1 MRLTFLAGAAAIV
14 SLTGVSLLPTEVT
27 AQPGGVSSACSID
40 PNNPKEL
47 ALQTLSFNRAKAAA
61 TPEDRKKILQA
72 TMKELSTKPERF
84 AKNPAGYNYVLS
96 QALVLWAVEPGM
108 PEKPTRGSLGIV
120 SNPNDPYDV
129 IAELDA
135 SYKAIEA
142 AVPACKDEVTGMRQN
157 EAWLMLTRAA
167 LDASNSGKLDS
178 AEYYAKRSMLVS
190 AESPYPHYVLAN
202 VANSKNDKKG
212 AILHW
217 GHVVQRAGDDTTYR
231 DLRNGSL
238 YYMGLA
244 QYETAASQ
252 SGSEQVTTAKQAV
265 ESFKQLLKVYPD
277 SPDAANVMQA
287 WADALTLAKDTA
299 SITEVYADLLANPDH
314 GTDITLTMGG
324 VIATRANKIDDALKL
339 FEASVKKNPSGRD
352 ALRNL
357 AATYH
362 AKEMYEKMF
371 EPSKQLVAV
380 DPNNADAW
388 MMFAYAAQGLAKA
401 TKLPAERKAWTDTLV
416 KYQTIAEAL
425 PVKAEVTGFTRGTQN
440 SSLTIQLEQAAD
452 ATGNYSVTAEFLDA
466 AGNVVASGTESS
478 GPLKK
483 GERKEITIK
492 ASGPGVYGY
501 RYKPIK

>member
-1 MRLTFLAGAAAIV
+1 MRLTFLAGAAAVV
-14 SLTGVSLLPTEVT
+14 SLTGVSLVPALAT

-47 ALQTLSFNRAKAAA
+47 ALQTLSFNRAKSAQ
-61 TPEDRKKILQA
+61 TPEDRKKVLQGV
-72 TMKELSTKPERF
+72 MKELSTKPERF

-108 PEKPTRGSLGIV
+108 PEKPTRGALGFV
-120 SNPNDPYDV
+120 SNQNDPYDV

-142 AVPACKDEVTGMRQN
+142 AAPACKDEVAGMRQN
-157 EAWLMLTRAA
+157 EAWLALTRAA

-190 AESPYPHYVLAN
+190 GESPYPHYVLAN
-202 VANSKNDKKG
+202 VANAKNDKKS

-231 DLRNGSL
+231 DMRNGSL
-238 YYMGLA
+238 YYMAIA

-252 SGSEQVTTAKQAV
+252 SGNEQVESAKQAAA
-265 ESFKQLLKVYPD
+265 SFKQLLTVYPE

-299 SITEVYADLLANPDH
+299 SLGQVYADLLANPDH

-339 FEASVKKNPSGRD
+339 FEASVKKNPTGRD

-357 AATYH
+357 AATYYG
-362 AKEMYEKMF
+362 KDMFDKMF
-371 EPSKQLVAV
+371 EPAKQLVAV
-380 DPNNADAW
+380 DPNNYDAW
-388 MMFAYAAQGLAKA
+388 MMFAYAAQGLGKNAKN
-401 TKLPAERKAWTDTLV
+401 PADRKAWTDTLV

-425 PVKAEVTGFTRGTQN
+425 PVKAEVTGFTRGSQN
-440 SSLTIQLEQAAD
+440 SSLTLQLEQVAD
-452 ATGNYSVTAEFLDA
+452 AGNYTVTAEFLDA

-483 GERKEITIK
+483 GERKEVTIK
-492 ASGPGVYGY
+492 AAAAGIYGY